1 MTVLIRFVTY
11 LKRQLITQRYTYGKK
26 DKLKSRKEMEAL
38 FKQGKSFSVFP
49 VKVLFR
55 QPETAGYTLQT
66 GVGAGS
72 RHFKRAVHRN
82 RIKRLM
88 RESYRLH
95 VAPLQQYLQERGRP
109 LAVFLLYIDK
119 VLPEQELL
127 HQKMPVIIRRLIKEL
142 NEVDAPAT

>member
-1 MTVLIRFVTY
+1 
-11 LKRQLITQRYTYGKK
+11 
-26 DKLKSRKEMEAL
+26 MEAL

-55 QPETAGYTLQT
+55 QPETTGYALQT

-95 VAPLQQYLQERGRP
+95 AAPLQEYLRERGQP
-109 LAVFLLYIDK
+109 LVVFLLYIDK

-127 HQKMPVIIRRLIKEL
+127 HQKMPAIIRRLIKEL

>member
-1 MTVLIRFVTY
+1 
-11 LKRQLITQRYTYGKK
+11 
-26 DKLKSRKEMEAL
+26 MEAV

-49 VKVLFR
+49 VKVLFW
-55 QPETAGYTLQT
+55 QPESEGYSLQT

-95 VAPLQQYLQERGRP
+95 AAPLKEYLQAQQQQ

-142 NEVDAPAT
+142 NEVDTPAT

>member
-1 MTVLIRFVTY
+1 M
-11 LKRQLITQRYTYGKK
+11 K
-26 DKLKSRKEMEAL
+26 
-38 FKQGKSFSVFP
+38 
-49 VKVLFR
+49 
-55 QPETAGYTLQT
+55 PEQATGYSLQT

-95 VAPLQQYLQERGRP
+95 VHPLQEYLDAKQRS
-109 LAVFLLYIDK
+109 LAVFILYIDK

-127 HQKMPVIIRRLIKEL
+127 HTKMQVVIKRLIKEL
-142 NEVDAPAT
+142 HEADTAPA